1 METLLDILS
10 QYAEEN
16 LVSRLLREHTPIIQ
30 AAQLRANMEAETLR
44 AFSPNAAEHVE
55 KLESELSDAHFF
67 REQAF
72 LLAGVSIGL
81 ELGRL

>member
-1 METLLDILS
+1 MEAILEVLT
-10 QYAEEN
+10 QYVEEN
-16 LVSRLLREHTPIIQ
+16 LVLRYLGKYTPQ
-30 AAQLRANMEAETLR
+30 VGAARARADLAAKRLRALSPEAEDCVETL
-44 AFSPNAAEHVE
+44 EM
-55 KLESELSDAHFF
+55 ELGQVGFC

>member
-1 METLLDILS
+1 METLLEVLT
-10 QYAEEN
+10 QYVEEN
-16 LVSRLLREHTPIIQ
+16 LVLRYLGKYTPQIG
-30 AAQLRANMEAETLR
+30 AARARAEMAAKTLR
-44 AFSPNAAEHVE
+44 AMSPDAPDCVE
-55 KLESELSDAHFF
+55 TLEIELGQANSF